1 MIVFVEHLLMV
12 GLDGE
17 YTLTPHPGTG
27 QALTISQKEIDYSY
41 QRVGRE

>member
-17 YTLTPHPGTG
+17 YTLTPYPGTG